1 VEPLAYGTGTVVVRF
16 VRDDDVGG
24 PIPDAGEVAA
34 VQGYLDM
41 VRPVTAT
48 VTVLAPVATPQD
60 FTIALSPD
68 TAAIRTAVQA
78 ELADLYTRAA
88 VPAGTMLISQQRE
101 AISIATGE
109 VDHVMTVP
117 AANQDYLTGEL
128 PTLGVITWA

>member
-1 VEPLAYGTGTVVVRF
+1 
-16 VRDDDVGG
+16 
-24 PIPDAGEVAA
+24 
-34 VQGYLDM
+34 
-41 VRPVTAT
+41 
-48 VTVLAPVATPQD
+48 
-60 FTIALSPD
+60 
-68 TAAIRTAVQA
+68 VQA